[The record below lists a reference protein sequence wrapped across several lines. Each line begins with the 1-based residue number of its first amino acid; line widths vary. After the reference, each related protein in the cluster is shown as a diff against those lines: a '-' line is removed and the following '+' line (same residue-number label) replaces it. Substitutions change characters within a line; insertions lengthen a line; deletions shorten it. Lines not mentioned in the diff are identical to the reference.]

1 MDWKAR
7 LAVLAAALWWG
18 SLTAIGFLA
27 VPLLF
32 RNASTPAVAGQLAAR
47 LFSAQ
52 AWLSLACG
60 AVLLMG
66 ARRTDGAPSLD
77 WARGALP
84 YLLLGM
90 LAALLQEFAIAPRIV
105 ARENLAGWH
114 TAGTALF
121 AAQWLCALV
130 VLWKC
135 AVIPAQAGTQGVEG
149 SGSVGSPPPRG

>member
-1 MDWKAR
+1 MGWKAR

-32 RNASTPAVAGQLAAR
+32 RNAASPAVAGQLAAK

-52 AWLSLACG
+52 AWLGFGCG

-66 ARRTDGAPSLD
+66 ARRADGTPHLD

-84 YLLLGM
+84 YVLLGM
-90 LAALLQEFAIAPRIV
+90 LAALLQEFAIAPRIL
-105 ARENLAGWH
+105 ARENLAAWH
-114 TAGTALF
+114 TAGTALY
-121 AAQWLCALV
+121 AAQWIAALV
-130 VLWKC
+130 VLWRT
-135 AVIPAQAGTQGVEG
+135 TQPL
-149 SGSVGSPPPRG
+149 SPPATS

>member
-1 MDWKAR
+1 MAWTAR

-18 SLTAIGFLA
+18 SLTAIGFMA

-32 RNASTPAVAGQLAAR
+32 RNASTPAVAGQLAAK

-52 AWLSLACG
+52 SWLGLACG

-66 ARRTDGAPSLD
+66 ARRGDGTPHLD

-84 YLLLGM
+84 YLLFGM
-90 LAALLQEFAIAPRIV
+90 LAGLLQEFAIAPRIV
-105 ARENLAGWH
+105 MRENLAVWH
-114 TAGTALF
+114 TVGTALY

-130 VLWKC
+130 VLWRTTTGH
-135 AVIPAQAGTQGVEG
+135 PREG
-149 SGSVGSPPPRG
+149 GGPGLER

>member
-1 MDWKAR
+1 MTAHWKAR

-32 RNASTPAVAGQLAAR
+32 QHAASPAAAGQLAAR

-52 AWLSLACG
+52 SWVGLACG

-66 ARRTDGAPSLD
+66 ARRDDGTPHMD
-77 WARGALP
+77 WAHGALP
-84 YLLLGM
+84 YVLLGM

-105 ARENLAGWH
+105 ARQDLAVWH
-114 TAGTALF
+114 TAGTALY

-130 VLWKC
+130 ALWK
-135 AVIPAQAGTQGVEG
+135 VTPSR
-149 SGSVGSPPPRG
+149 SGIS